1 VRARAGA
8 GWAGGRVGRAGG
20 RGRGGQGRV
29 WTSKSHW
36 LRVYGLW
43 FRVYGLVFRYLL
55 RVRSVA
61 FGTGPVRRVWRPMRL
76 PCIDKACLVST
87 RSLASH
93 ALALYRQGLPCIDK
107 ESGVPC
113 ACLVST
119 RLALYRQG
127 VWRPMRLPC
136 IDKACL
142 VSTRSLASHAANLWV
157 RRSLGLC
164 LRHSNSRQSHKMT
177 PRPPPCS
184 QPMHLCV
191 RVNRE

>member
-1 VRARAGA
+1 MRARAGA

-93 ALALYRQGLPCIDK
+93 A
-107 ESGVPC
+107 
-113 ACLVST
+113 
-119 RLALYRQG
+119 
-127 VWRPMRLPC
+127 
-136 IDKACL
+136 
-142 VSTRSLASHAANLWV
+142 ANLWV